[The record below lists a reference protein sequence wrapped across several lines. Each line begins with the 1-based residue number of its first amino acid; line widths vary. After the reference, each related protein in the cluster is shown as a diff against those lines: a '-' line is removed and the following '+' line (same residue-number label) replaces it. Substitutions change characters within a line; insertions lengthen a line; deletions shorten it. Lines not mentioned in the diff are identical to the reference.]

1 MTPHLKSPTLALLL
15 GLLVA
20 CTSPLPDDVAEAYQL
35 LPDQLDFNVDVKP
48 IISDKCFACHGPD
61 QAQIKGGLQLHEAAA
76 AFAPLPNSPGKVALS
91 PGRLAKS
98 EVYHRIISTDPEY
111 LMPTPASNLA
121 LTAREKA
128 VLIKWIEQGA
138 EYKPHWAFQKPER
151 QDPPEAAWPVANDI
165 DHFVF
170 SKLAGKGM
178 EPSEEADRELLL
190 RRVSLDLTGLPPT
203 VEEIDAFLAD
213 PSPDAFEKQV
223 DRLLDSPHFGEKMT
237 TDWMDLA
244 RFADTHGYTVD
255 RYRDMSPWRD
265 WVIDAFNENMGYDD
279 FITWQLA
286 GDLLPNPTK
295 EQILATGFNRL
306 HPQNQEGGIVDE
318 EFRVEYVAD
327 RTALFGQGFM
337 GLTLSCARC
346 HDHKFDPVSQKEFY
360 ELFSFFNNVN
370 ETGQISWDNATP
382 VPTLMLPT
390 EEQQSIMAYLEQ
402 AVEKEEKDLDRV
414 KAGEQKAAD
423 RWINEG
429 HYQKLTATRPS
440 KGLVGDFPL
449 NGDLDNRA
457 AKSSGHMERTFSS
470 SESPNFQKGKEGQ
483 GLLLDGDA
491 WLDLEHVGVFKRN
504 NAFSVALWVK
514 LPKELDEGVIFHKND
529 GSRLY
534 SFKGYSLYL
543 IDDRLELMLA
553 HTWPDNAIIR
563 RTQAPVPRNEW
574 IHLLATYDGSSTVEG
589 LKLYMNGQPAAT
601 EVLNDNLYKDIVFGY
616 TEDMAQPGKHEPGLQ
631 IGARWRGKGIGGA
644 FVDDILVYDREL
656 SAIEVMQIVDPD
668 ALRSIASK
676 SSYALSADDRE
687 QLTHHFLSNHS
698 SAYQTQ
704 LAQLARARRPLVD
717 SMEQVKE
724 IMVMKEMP
732 KPRQAYV
739 LERGGYENYGEE
751 VFPNTPESILPWNEH
766 LPKNRLGLAQWLLDP
781 EHPLTARVAV
791 NRFWQSYFGQGL
803 VKTTEDFGNQGALPS
818 HPRLLDWLAT
828 EFINS
833 GWDVKHLQ
841 KLIVTSSTYRQ
852 SSVGTPEL
860 REQDPDNV
868 WLARG
873 PSMRLSSEMVR
884 DNALAASGL
893 INTTIGGRSVRPYQ
907 PDGLWNMNGGRY
919 VQDSG
924 EDLYRRSLYVFWK
937 RTVPHPT
944 LQTFD
949 QPERTECTV
958 RRQKTNTPLQ
968 ALALLND
975 PTYVEASKAV
985 GQQISEKE
993 DVTTGISE
1001 AFRRLTGR
1009 KPANDELA
1017 LLVQLQEEEYG
1028 KFKSD
1033 PAKGEG
1039 WLEVGEYAVDP
1050 ELDRAE
1056 LAANAVVANV
1066 ILNSDACITKR

>member
-1 MTPHLKSPTLALLL
+1 MKSLIFVLL
-15 GLLVA
+15 GLLTA
-20 CTSPLPDDVAEAYQL
+20 CTSPLPEDVAEAFQQ

-61 QAQIKGGLQLHEAAA
+61 RAQIKGGLQLHEAAV

-91 PGRLAKS
+91 PGSTAKS

-138 EYKPHWAFQKPER
+138 KYEPHWAFQKPER
-151 QDPPEAAWPVANDI
+151 QDAPDAAWPAVNDI
-165 DHFVF
+165 DNFVF
-170 SKLAGKGM
+170 GKLVEKGL
-178 EPSEEADRELLL
+178 EPSQEANKELLL

-203 VEEIDAFLAD
+203 LQEIDAFLAD
-213 PSPDAFEKQV
+213 TSPDAYEKQV
-223 DRLLDSPHFGEKMT
+223 DRLLDSPHYGERMA

-286 GDLLPNPTK
+286 GDLLPDATK

-337 GLTLSCARC
+337 GLTFSCARC

-390 EEQQSIMAYLEQ
+390 EEQQSIITYLEE
-402 AVEKEEKDLDRV
+402 AVEKQEKELNLIETSER
-414 KAGEQKAAD
+414 EAAD
-423 RWINEG
+423 SWINGG
-429 HYQKLTATRPS
+429 HYQELTAGKPT
-440 KGLVGDFPL
+440 KGLIGAFPL
-449 NGDLDNRA
+449 DGALDNGA
-457 AKSSGHMERTFSS
+457 ANSSGHMERMFSS
-470 SESPNFQKGKEGQ
+470 SELPNFQKGKEGQ

-504 NAFSVALWVK
+504 NAFSVGLWVK
-514 LPKELDEGVIFHKND
+514 LPEELDEGVIFHKND

-553 HTWPDNAIIR
+553 HTWPENAIIR
-563 RTQAPVPRNEW
+563 RTQTPVPRNKW
-574 IHLLATYDGSSTVEG
+574 IHLLATYDGSSSAEG
-589 LKLYMNGQPAAT
+589 LKLYMDGQPVAT
-601 EVLNDNLYKDIVFGY
+601 EILNNNLYKDIVFGY
-616 TEDMAQPGKHEPGLQ
+616 TEDMDQPGKHEPGLQ

-644 FVDDILVYDREL
+644 FVDDILVYNREL
-656 SAIEVMQIVDPD
+656 SAIEVMQIANPD
-668 ALRSIASK
+668 ALRSIVNKPSN
-676 SSYALSADDRE
+676 ALSAEDRE
-687 QLTHHFLSNHS
+687 QLTDHFVAHHS
-698 SAYQTQ
+698 SAYRTQ
-704 LAQLARARRPLVD
+704 LAQVARARRPLVD
-717 SMEQVKE
+717 SMEQIKE

-732 KPRQAYV
+732 RPRQAFV

-751 VFPNTPESILPWNEH
+751 VFPSTPESILPWNES
-766 LPKNRLGLAQWLLDP
+766 LNKNRLGLAQWLLDP
-781 EHPLTARVAV
+781 DHPLTARVAV

-833 GWDVKHLQ
+833 GWDVKYLQ
-841 KLIVTSSTYRQ
+841 KLIVMSSTYRQ
-852 SSVGTPEL
+852 NSVGTPEL

-985 GQQISEKE
+985 GEQISRKK
-993 DVTTGISE
+993 DVTAGISE

-1009 KPANDELA
+1009 KPANDELT

-1033 PAKGEG
+1033 PAKGNG
-1039 WLEVGEYAVDP
+1039 WLEVGEYAIDP
-1050 ELDRAE
+1050 KLDRAE